1 MAYVKK
7 EIVKIPRKICNWSN
21 LQDVIFKDIECGI
34 GNTQIDAF
42 AGCGKTATLVECTF
56 RIPNNLTILCCAF
69 SKDIKEELE
78 ARVKPGCNVQTMHSI
93 GFAAIKNVNGRF
105 PIVNNDKLK
114 NNIAKIIPDEPEYNE
129 LKITLEKAVNF
140 CKFYIANTYN
150 EIQEVI
156 CNNNIEVDSIPEEQF
171 IANIQQLLNMSKS
184 NFKEVDYT
192 DMVWLPIV
200 LNLSFPKYDFVFID
214 EAQDLNKCQIEIAL
228 KSVKKNGRVISL
240 GDENQ
245 AIYSWAGADTESI
258 YNIVTRMQSK
268 RLPLSVTYRCPKKVV
283 LKAQAY
289 VPGIQAAPNA
299 KDGEVIEL
307 SADKIVETIKPGDV
321 LLSRVNAPL
330 LSFCMKLL
338 KNRIPCNIMG
348 RDIGAGI
355 ISLIDKSKAK
365 SIDNLIDHV
374 NAWREKESAK
384 LIKRE
389 KDCTHIH
396 DKADCIIALAE
407 DCSSIIEMKDVVVKL
422 FSDSDKSNQV
432 TCANLHKFKGKEAKN
447 VFILNKT
454 LKPGLNKEETNI
466 AYVAY
471 TRALEKMYLITDKI
485 K

>member
-1 MAYVKK
+1 MAYSKK
-7 EIVKIPRKICNWSN
+7 EIVKIPRKICEWSS
-21 LQDVIFKDIECGI
+21 LQEAIFKDIESGI

-56 RIPNNLTILCCAF
+56 RIPNNQTILCCAF

-93 GFAAIKNVNGRF
+93 GFAALKNITGRY

-114 NNIAKIIPDEPEYNE
+114 NNIAKIIPDNPEYNE
-129 LKITLEKAVNF
+129 LRIVLEKAVNF
-140 CKFYIANTYN
+140 CKYYIANTYN
-150 EIQEVI
+150 EIQNVI
-156 CNNNIEVDSIPEEQF
+156 DNNNIEIDSIPEEQF
-171 IANIQQLLNMSKS
+171 IANIQQLLTMSKS
-184 NFKEVDYT
+184 NLKEVDYT

-200 LNLSFPKYDFVFID
+200 MNVSFPKYDFVFID

-228 KSVKKNGRVISL
+228 KSVKKTGRVISL

-289 VPGIQAAPNA
+289 VSGIQAAPSA

-330 LSFCMKLL
+330 LSFCMKML

-348 RDIGAGI
+348 RDIGVGI
-355 ISLIDKSKAK
+355 IALIDKSKAK
-365 SIDNLIDHV
+365 SIDNLIDYI
-374 NAWREKESAK
+374 NSWRDKEVEK

-407 DCSSIIEMKDVVVKL
+407 DCGSIMEMKEVVIKL
-422 FSDSDKSNQV
+422 FSDNNPKSTV
-432 TCANLHKFKGKEAKN
+432 ICSSVHRYKGKESKN
-447 VFILNKT
+447 VFVLNKT
-454 LKPGLNKEETNI
+454 LKPGLGKEEKNI
-466 AYVAY
+466 TYVAY
-471 TRALEKMYLITDKI
+471 TRAIEKMYLAS
-485 K
+485 